1 MKVQSWPAL
10 LATVFVGGPILI
22 FRIKDAIFGDI
33 IDYVW
38 CVFILYIVIKG
49 FYVSLSKEGYEE
61 DQRRTARG
69 KRVYRKLFGRFA
81 PVMPYG
87 AIVLILSAWALL
99 MLFPSRKWLCVLF
112 IVLAIA
118 YSIWLSIVFRK
129 HMEIEKER
137 EGEADAGKI

>member
-1 MKVQSWPAL
+1 MVCVYFIYCHKRL
-10 LATVFVGGPILI
+10 L
-22 FRIKDAIFGDI
+22 
-33 IDYVW
+33 W
-38 CVFILYIVIKG
+38 
-49 FYVSLSKEGYEE
+49 VSSKEGYEE
-61 DQRRTARG
+61 DQDARPEG
-69 KRVYRKLFGRFA
+69 SAYIEAFGRFA

-112 IVLAIA
+112 IGLAIA